1 MTAHPL
7 QDRHAFK
14 AAREALQMSVR
25 DVQAAMY
32 LRDERTVRG
41 WESGRNDIPGPAA
54 VLLDLWHEVGRNPR
68 PAAPAE
74 AVVTFKNN
82 RRGQ

>member
-1 MTAHPL
+1 MTHPL

-14 AAREALQMSVR
+14 AARRALQMTVR
-25 DVQAAMY
+25 EVQEAMH

-54 VLLDLWHEVGRNPR
+54 VLMDLWLANTAKHGGL
-68 PAAPAE
+68 APAE
-74 AVVTFKNN
+74 AVVTFKNG
-82 RRGQ
+82 RR